1 MSFSIVPWAMILRK
15 KKSDSRLRFV
25 EPLPR
30 SCHVPSGP
38 KNRERSPRTVTYWSA
53 MTHRLSSAKA
63 KP

>member
-1 MSFSIVPWAMILRK
+1 MIRLK

-38 KNRERSPRTVTYWSA
+38 KYFERSPRTVTYWSA
-53 MTHRLSSAKA
+53 ITQTLSCANA
-63 KP
+63 